1 LKQYSL
7 LIGLRKKR
15 LGNLFRSSFAG
26 IEKKLDRDNVNEGD
40 TVYQMLVS
48 MENANYNLDTDNYS
62 GFEISGMRHFELN
75 TLYFLERV
83 AANYIEKTNIGVNRE
98 DEKKKIISK
107 LNNNIDYDG
116 LYEQISGSE
125 LFYKKRLLH
134 YLSMILLHKNRDE
147 RFYREIKASI
157 FDTPLWDVD
166 IINLAY
172 IYLLD
177 FITYKIKSGDDSFLT
192 ERHSVYKKIEHD
204 SFASGNV
211 KIIYTFFRNFILS
224 GINTG
229 DYAWSKYVLNKYID
243 EIEDKGNTG
252 IKFYLE
258 ALIYFHEG
266 NFENALHSIDR
277 LDLKNMAID
286 KFGLFFDTRFLKFK
300 INFELNNIEESLTM
314 IDSFEHLLKKDTKIN
329 RSVKPSYVGFLKYYK
344 KLIKCKIKEDYSD
357 IEYILEKIQ
366 KEKVNEKKWLI
377 KKAKELT
384 GNIKV
389 KK

>member
-1 LKQYSL
+1 
-7 LIGLRKKR
+7 
-15 LGNLFRSSFAG
+15 LFRSSFAG

-258 ALIYFHEG
+258 ALICFHEG